1 VTREIGRVRGRD
13 AGATLIVVAAIHG
26 NEPAGVVA
34 ARRVLDRIAA
44 QRVDVRGEVVCL
56 VGNVAALARDVRCD
70 ARDLNRSWTP
80 DRLAR
85 LRAGTFAPRD
95 AEDRELAELNA
106 AIEAVTAA
114 ARGPVS
120 LLDLHTTSGDGPPFT
135 IVPGGT
141 ASRAL
146 AQHVPLTC
154 LTGLLELLDGTMAVA
169 LAARDVPGLVAECG
183 QHRAAVSA
191 DRAEAALWL
200 TLAACGLVDETRA
213 PWIAAM
219 RRLLDAARGALPRT
233 VAVVHRHA
241 IAPGDQFA
249 MAPGFRHFDRVTKGR
264 VLARDVRGDVVAP
277 VDGYVLMPLYQA
289 TGSDG
294 FFIGR

>member
-13 AGATLIVVAAIHG
+13 AGPTLIVVAAIHG

-34 ARRVLDRIAA
+34 ARRVLGRIAA
-44 QRVDVRGEVVCL
+44 GGVALRGDLTCV
-56 VGNVAALARDVRCD
+56 VGNVAALASDVRCD
-70 ARDLNRSWTP
+70 SRDLNRSWTA
-80 DRLAR
+80 DRLAA
-85 LRAGTFAPRD
+85 LRAGTFSPRD
-95 AEDRELAELNA
+95 SEDFELAALHDAIGA
-106 AIEAVTAA
+106 AVAA

-120 LLDLHTTSGDGPPFT
+120 LVDLHTTSGDGPPFT
-135 IVPGGT
+135 IVPACA

-169 LAARDVPGLVAECG
+169 TAARGVPSLVAECG
-183 QHRAAVSA
+183 QHRAPESA
-191 DRAEAALWL
+191 DRAEAAVWL
-200 TLAACGLVDETRA
+200 ALAARGLVDETRA

-219 RRLLDAARGALPRT
+219 RGLLDAARGGLPRT
-233 VAVVHRHA
+233 VDVVHRHA
-241 IAPGDQFA
+241 IAPGDGFV

-277 VDGYVLMPLYQA
+277 QDGWLLMPLYQA
-289 TGSDG
+289 TGNDG
-294 FFIGR
+294 FFLGR